1 MFNKRL
7 IYVFVPTLIVAAYTI
22 LYSFLSKPKEV
33 EAQVCQRLEIAT
45 CIGATCTPI
54 CPLNGLLSSDIVN
67 SGYTPGVYGV
77 QIKAGLCFNR

>member
-1 MFNKRL
+1 MFRKRL
-7 IYVFVPTLIVAAYTI
+7 IYLFIPVMIVAAYTF

-33 EAQVCQRLEIAT
+33 EAQVCYRITLAT

-54 CPLNGLLSSDIVN
+54 CPINGLLSSDIVN

-77 QIKAGLCFNR
+77 QMKTGLCFNP